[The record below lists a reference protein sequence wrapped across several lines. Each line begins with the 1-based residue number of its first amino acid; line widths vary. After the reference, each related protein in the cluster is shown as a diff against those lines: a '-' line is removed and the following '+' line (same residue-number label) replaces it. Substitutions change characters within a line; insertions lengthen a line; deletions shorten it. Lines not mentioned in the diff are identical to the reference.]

1 MDELILAVDGGQTST
16 KAIIARRDGTILGQ
30 GRGTP
35 CDHLH
40 GANGVARNRAAI
52 HSAANAALANASVR
66 AEDIIGVGLGLT
78 SAPRERDASAVF
90 RGIVDEL
97 CSPRA
102 FWVDADFVSNLAGAS
117 AGGDG
122 IVVIAGGGSIGYGVD
137 PSGREAISAGLGYLL
152 GDEGSAWYIGLNA
165 LQAASRAADQR
176 GPQTALLP
184 LILAHY
190 GLTTIR
196 DIIRIVYD
204 AGFTRDQISA
214 LAPDVVRLASEGDDV
229 AADIVR
235 TGGDRLAGIAL
246 GVARQLYRPGDPVT
260 VYPTGGVF
268 AAGDLIITP
277 FKTRLTAEWPTA
289 VIGTPRF
296 PPVVGALIQVWKTL
310 GDPITAEHLAN
321 VTETIP

>member
-35 CDHLH
+35 CDHIH

-52 HSAANAALANASVR
+52 HSAANAALANAGVR
-66 AEDIIGVGLGLT
+66 PERIIGVGLGLT
-78 SAPRERDASAVF
+78 SAPREQDASSIF
-90 RGIVDEL
+90 RGIVEEI

-117 AGGDG
+117 AGADG

-137 PSGREAISAGLGYLL
+137 AAGQEAISGGLGYLL
-152 GDEGSAWYIGLNA
+152 GDDGSAWYLGLNA
-165 LQAASRAADQR
+165 LQAASRAADLR

-184 LILAHY
+184 MILAHY
-190 GLTTIR
+190 GLSTIR

-204 AGFTRDQISA
+204 AGFTRDQVSV
-214 LAPDVVRLASEGDDV
+214 LAPAVVRSAREGDEV
-229 AADIVR
+229 AADIVH
-235 TGGDRLAGIAL
+235 TGAELLAGIAL
-246 GVARQLYRPGDPVT
+246 GVARQLYQQGDPVT

-268 AAGDLIITP
+268 TAGELVTDP
-277 FKTRLTAEWPTA
+277 FRAKLTAEWPNA
-289 VIGTPRF
+289 VVGEPRF
-296 PPVVGALIQVWKTL
+296 QPVFGALIQVWKAL
-310 GDPITAEHLAN
+310 GDPITDDRLAN
-321 VTETIP
+321 ITATLQ

>member
-1 MDELILAVDGGQTST
+1 MDEMILAVDGGQTST
-16 KAIIARRDGTILGQ
+16 KAIVARRDGTILGQ

-40 GANGVARNRAAI
+40 GANGVAKNRAAI
-52 HSAANAALANASVR
+52 HSAANAALANAGVR
-66 AEDIIGVGLGLT
+66 SDQIIGVGLGLT

-90 RGIVDEL
+90 RGIVDEI
-97 CSPRA
+97 CTPRA

-117 AGGDG
+117 AGGEG
-122 IVVIAGGGSIGYGVD
+122 IVVIAGGGSIGYGLD
-137 PSGREAISAGLGYLL
+137 SSGGEAISGGLGYLL
-152 GDEGSAWYIGLNA
+152 GDDGSAWYLGLNA
-165 LQAASRAADQR
+165 LQAASRAADLR

-190 GLTTIR
+190 DLTTIR

-204 AGFTRDQISA
+204 ADFTRDQVSA
-214 LAPDVVRLASEGDDV
+214 LAPDVVRLAREGDAV

-246 GVARQLYRPGDPVT
+246 GVARQLYQPGDQAM

-268 AAGDLIITP
+268 AAGDLIATP
-277 FKTRLTAEWPTA
+277 FRTRLSAEWPTA
-289 VIGTPRF
+289 VIGEPRF
-296 PPVVGALIQVWKTL
+296 PPVAGALIQVWKTL
-310 GDPITAEHLAN
+310 GDPITDERLAN
-321 VTETIP
+321 ITRTLR